1 MAARRYMLTQNSEL
15 RPLGVYNWTI
25 PALSA
30 VLPDGRRVHTCPAA
44 GVCASLCYA
53 RVNSYRFSNVHAAH
67 VRNLARTVDDLD
79 GWTADMIDEL
89 TARRYRGGK
98 WVRIHDAG
106 DFYSDAY
113 TEAWLAIARATP
125 DVTFYAYTREV
136 DRFRRLVEPAA
147 PPNFLYLFSL
157 GGRED
162 RLVDRDVDRHCD
174 VFPTAD
180 AALAAG
186 YTPQTA
192 DDRDSVRLP
201 THRIAVVANNIPH
214 LRRKLGGSTFGQLQ
228 AERGRRP
235 AQTAVALRLP
245 GI

>member
-1 MAARRYMLTQNSEL
+1 MARRYMLTQNSEL

-44 GVCASLCYA
+44 GVCASMCYA
-53 RVNSYRFSNVHAAH
+53 RVGTYRFSNVLAAH

-89 TARRYRGGK
+89 TAPRYRGGK

-106 DFYSDAY
+106 DFYADGY
-113 TEAWLAIARATP
+113 TEAWLTIARATP

-136 DRFRRLVEPAA
+136 DRFRRLVEPACPA
-147 PPNFLYLFSL
+147 NFLYLFSL

-162 RLVDRDVDRHCD
+162 HLVDRDVDRHCD
-174 VFPTAD
+174 VFPTTD
-180 AALAAG
+180 MALAAG

-201 THRIAVVANNIPH
+201 TNRVAVVANNIPH

-228 AERGRRP
+228 VDRRRP
-235 AQTAVALRLP
+235 PVEQPVELSLF
-245 GI
+245 